1 MKIVTAFVH
10 RGRVSDVIH
19 ALEAAGFRYLTVIDV
34 KGLLS
39 AISAHEEHYSI
50 ELGEKVTDEV
60 KLELICEE
68 GKAASAVELIRNNA
82 RTGQAIAGLIYV
94 TPVESYQLIDGVK
107 M

>member
-10 RGRVSDVIH
+10 RGRVSDVVH
-19 ALEAAGFRYLTVIDV
+19 ALEAANFRYLTVIDV

-39 AISAHEEHYSI
+39 AISAVEEHYSI

-68 GKAASAVELIRNNA
+68 DKAASAVKLICDHA
-82 RTGQAIAGLIYV
+82 RTGQAIAGLVYV

-107 M
+107 A